1 MSRTTN
7 RTIVITESN
16 RTRLEELLG
25 YARGLAPRDRRY
37 LESLEE
43 ELDRAEVVAANEI
56 PPDVVTM
63 NSRVRVRDLDSGM
76 ERVYTIVFPRDA
88 DPAHNRIS
96 ILAPIGT
103 ALLGYRVGDVIEW
116 EVPAGTRRL
125 RVEEVLYQ
133 PEAAGER
140 LEPSPTRNFFVLD
153 QSRA

>member
-1 MSRTTN
+1 MSRTMH

-16 RTRLEELLG
+16 RNRLEELLG
-25 YARGLAPRDRRY
+25 YAHGLTPRDRRY

-56 PPDVVTM
+56 PPDVITM

-140 LEPSPTRNFFVLD
+140 LEPSPTRDFFVLD
-153 QSRA
+153 PSRT